1 MPKLR
6 PDVRDERRRHLLDA
20 AWRCAAAK
28 RFAEMTV
35 DDVCAEAGLSKGA
48 FYGYFESKD
57 ELLAAL
63 LDDDAAAL
71 DRMLDR
77 IGEEETSGIERLRRF
92 SRAMVEH
99 ADDPGSRPGERRPLG
114 RRARAGAAAP
124 PVRRDQRSATGA
136 HPRLDRGGRRAR
148 TRLREVPANALASML
163 LAIADGLMLHAT
175 LDPSAFRWANIRR
188 AVDEL
193 LDGIAA
199 R

>member
-20 AWRCAAAK
+20 TWRCAAAK

-48 FYGYFESKD
+48 FYGYFGSKD

-63 LDDDAAAL
+63 LDGDAAEL

-77 IGEEETSGIERLRRF
+77 IGAEEPSGIERLRRF
-92 SRAMVEH
+92 SQAMVEH
-99 ADDPGSRPGERRPLG
+99 ADDP
-114 RRARAGAAAP
+114 ARAQVRADLWAAVLGQEPLRRQFAETSARRR
-124 PVRRDQRSATGA
+124 VRIRAWIEEGVE
-136 HPRLDRGGRRAR
+136 RGEI
-148 TRLREVPANALASML
+148 REVPANALASML
-163 LAIADGLMLHAT
+163 LASADGLMLHAT
-175 LDPSAFRWANIRR
+175 LDPSAFRWDNIRR

-193 LDGIAA
+193 LDGIAS

>member
-6 PDVRDERRRHLLDA
+6 PDVRDERRRHLLEA

-63 LDDDAAAL
+63 LDGDAAEL

-77 IGEEETSGIERLRRF
+77 IGEEEASGIERLRRF
-92 SRAMVEH
+92 SQAMVEH
-99 ADDPGSRPGERRPLG
+99 ADDP
-114 RRARAGAAAP
+114 ARAQVRADLWAAVLGQEP
-124 PVRRDQRSATGA
+124 LRRQFAETSA
-136 HPRLDRGGRRAR
+136 RRRMRIRAWIEEGVER
-148 TRLREVPANALASML
+148 DEIREVPANALASML
-163 LAIADGLMLHAT
+163 LASADGLMLHAT
-175 LDPSAFRWANIRR
+175 LDPSAFRWDNIRR

>member
-1 MPKLR
+1 MPKLG
-6 PDVRDERRRHLLDA
+6 PDVRDERRRHLLEA

-48 FYGYFESKD
+48 FYGYFGSKD

-63 LDDDAAAL
+63 LDGDAAEL

-77 IGEEETSGIERLRRF
+77 IGAEEPSGIERLRRF
-92 SRAMVEH
+92 SQAMVEH
-99 ADDPGSRPGERRPLG
+99 ADDP
-114 RRARAGAAAP
+114 ARAQVRADLWAAVLGQEQLRRQFAETSARRR
-124 PVRRDQRSATGA
+124 VRIRAWIEEGVE
-136 HPRLDRGGRRAR
+136 RGEI
-148 TRLREVPANALASML
+148 REVPANALASML
-163 LAIADGLMLHAT
+163 LASADGLMLHAT
-175 LDPSAFRWANIRR
+175 LDPSAFRWDNIRR
-188 AVDEL
+188 AVGEL

>member
-63 LDDDAAAL
+63 LDGDAAEL

-92 SRAMVEH
+92 SQAMVEH
-99 ADDPGSRPGERRPLG
+99 ADDP
-114 RRARAGAAAP
+114 ARAQVRADLWAAVLGQEP
-124 PVRRDQRSATGA
+124 LRRQFAETSARRRVHIRAWIEEGVE
-136 HPRLDRGGRRAR
+136 RGEI
-148 TRLREVPANALASML
+148 REVPANALASML
-163 LAIADGLMLHAT
+163 LASADGLMLHAT
-175 LDPSAFRWANIRR
+175 LDPSAFRWDNIRR

>member
-63 LDDDAAAL
+63 LDGDAAEL

-92 SRAMVEH
+92 SQAMVEH
-99 ADDPGSRPGERRPLG
+99 ADDP
-114 RRARAGAAAP
+114 ARAQVRADLWAAVLGQEPLRRQFAETSARRR
-124 PVRRDQRSATGA
+124 VRIRAWIEEGVERDEI
-136 HPRLDRGGRRAR
+136 
-148 TRLREVPANALASML
+148 REVPANALASML
-163 LAIADGLMLHAT
+163 LASADGLMLHAT
-175 LDPSAFRWANIRR
+175 LDPSAFRWDNIRR

>member
-1 MPKLR
+1 MPKLQ
-6 PDVRDERRRHLLDA
+6 PDVRDERRRHLLAA
-20 AWRCAAAK
+20 AWRCAGAK

-63 LDDDAAAL
+63 LEQDAAEL

-77 IGEEETSGIERLRRF
+77 IGADEASGIERMRRF
-92 SRAMVEH
+92 SQAMVEH
-99 ADDPGSRPGERRPLG
+99 ADDP
-114 RRARAGAAAP
+114 ARAQVRADLWAA
-124 PVRRDQRSATGA
+124 VLGQESLRRQFAETGA
-136 HPRLDRGGRRAR
+136 RRRVRIRGWIEEGVEREEI
-148 TRLREVPANALASML
+148 REVPANALASML
-163 LAIADGLMLHAT
+163 LATADGLMLHAT
-175 LDPSAFRWANIRR
+175 LDPTAFRWDNVRR

>member
-63 LDDDAAAL
+63 LDGDAAEL

-77 IGEEETSGIERLRRF
+77 IGEEEASGIERLRRF
-92 SRAMVEH
+92 SQAMVEH
-99 ADDPGSRPGERRPLG
+99 ADDP
-114 RRARAGAAAP
+114 ARAQVRADLWAAVLGQEPLRRQFAATSARRR
-124 PVRRDQRSATGA
+124 VRIRAWIEEGVERDEI
-136 HPRLDRGGRRAR
+136 
-148 TRLREVPANALASML
+148 REVPANALASML
-163 LAIADGLMLHAT
+163 LASADGLMLHAT
-175 LDPSAFRWANIRR
+175 LDPSAFRWDNIRR